1 MSRSRWYL
9 LVGLALVV
17 VGVAGLVTIGSLG
30 TTATGRWTG
39 PAEFASNGQRVFLTG
54 VDSNGRPLTYQ
65 EGPFW
70 LAMHGGGCATCHGAD
85 GRGGRPMM
93 LNIIAPDIRYS
104 ALVQRGYSD
113 GLIARAMTAGLNAQG
128 GHLDPAMPRWQ
139 MSADDL
145 ADVIAH
151 LKILR

>member
-1 MSRSRWYL
+1 MFRSRWYPL
-9 LVGLALVV
+9 IGLALVV
-17 VGVAGLVTIGSLG
+17 AGVTGLVLVGRLAPTG
-30 TTATGRWTG
+30 TFRGDL
-39 PAEFASNGQRVFLTG
+39 EVYSSSGQRVFLTG
-54 VDSNGRPLTYQ
+54 AGGDGPAIAFQ

-70 LAMHGGGCATCHGAD
+70 LSMHGGGCATCHGAD

-128 GHLDPAMPRWQ
+128 QPLDPAMPRWQ

-151 LKILR
+151 LKTLW